1 MMIVIGPLSSV
12 DSQARVLNQWQGLHR
27 VTSASNPAFQLALI
41 PNSTDPEG
49 SYATMWDDVF
59 LQAYQYDKL
68 SQLGMQQAQ
77 LNLAMTE
84 AQIPVTRAF
93 QRDAIRRF
101 QAPY

>member
-1 MMIVIGPLSSV
+1 
-12 DSQARVLNQWQGLHR
+12 
-27 VTSASNPAFQLALI
+27 
-41 PNSTDPEG
+41 
-49 SYATMWDDVF
+49 MWDDVF